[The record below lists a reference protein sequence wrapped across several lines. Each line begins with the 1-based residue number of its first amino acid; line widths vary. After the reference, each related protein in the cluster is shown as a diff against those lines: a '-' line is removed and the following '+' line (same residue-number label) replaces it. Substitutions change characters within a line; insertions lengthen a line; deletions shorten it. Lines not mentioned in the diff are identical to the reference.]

1 MSEQEPTFK
10 GRAFFKGSDV
20 SYGIFYPV
28 NYIIAVFDSYEIAQR
43 AAQTLR
49 TAGYGDEEAV
59 P

>member
-1 MSEQEPTFK
+1 MEPTFK